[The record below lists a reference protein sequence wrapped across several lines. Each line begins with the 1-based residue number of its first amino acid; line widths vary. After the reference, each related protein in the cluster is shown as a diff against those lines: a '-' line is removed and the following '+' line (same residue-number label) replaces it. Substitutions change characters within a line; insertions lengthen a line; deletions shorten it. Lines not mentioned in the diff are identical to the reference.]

1 MSAGSASHRLLLLL
15 LLLGFSS
22 TSSAEPCGSSVG
34 LTEAIDVLL
43 DVLRQAE
50 NTGHSCGRGG
60 GGGGAGGG
68 AGGVGGGGAGG
79 GGAGGGGAGGGAGA
93 GGVGAGG
100 AGGGGAGAGGAGAGG
115 GGAGAG
121 GVGAGG
127 AGGVGAGGGGA
138 GAGGGGAGGG
148 GAGAGG
154 AGAGAG
160 GAGAGGAGAGAGGG
174 VRCQP
179 LFTCPSP
186 LLQLARS
193 VAQAGG
199 GEDCRGDGGSSGA
212 AAAEIRRR
220 HKMLKDALP
229 GMVASERGRPGLLAL
244 LLLWLRSA
252 GERTASGV
260 RVGREKVDVVSSLRR
275 AVDTER
281 KWLRR
286 HACPLSSFY
295 ELSLSA
301 LSLCVSDLPVDPD
314 VASILV
320 DASREAFT
328 RCPGDAHSTMSMCSL
343 ALSCVS
349 SRPAARSGL
358 SPKLAG
364 DVEQA
369 ARRLLRRLQAAEAA
383 AAAEEEDEDE
393 KNDEKDEKD
402 EKEEEAFERTT
413 SVYGSAVAMQALTA
427 GVRLLGISPPGWDCG
442 ASERRLVAAALAGRF
457 GNPAAAAHALLALSG
472 RSFYDAATHTCGDHG
487 DRHGTSHGGHGDHG
501 NHGGRRGGDHGDRHG
516 TSHGG
521 HGDHGNHGGRRGG
534 DHGDRHGTSHGGHGD
549 HGNHGGRRGGDH
561 GNRHGTSHGGHGDH
575 GNHGVG
581 RRGGDGGPLEPHLVR
596 RGSAAVDGDEEA
608 EEAETRNTGEPLARR
623 DAGRHGAVVSDAVS
637 DAVNVEYRVSDAVS
651 GASSASGERPR
662 PSRLLG
668 AASDGGC
675 GGGGRGE
682 IS

>member
-1 MSAGSASHRLLLLL
+1 
-15 LLLGFSS
+15 
-22 TSSAEPCGSSVG
+22 
-34 LTEAIDVLL
+34 
-43 DVLRQAE
+43 
-50 NTGHSCGRGG
+50 
-60 GGGGAGGG
+60 
-68 AGGVGGGGAGG
+68 
-79 GGAGGGGAGGGAGA
+79 
-93 GGVGAGG
+93 
-100 AGGGGAGAGGAGAGG
+100 
-115 GGAGAG
+115 
-121 GVGAGG
+121 
-127 AGGVGAGGGGA
+127 
-138 GAGGGGAGGG
+138 
-148 GAGAGG
+148 
-154 AGAGAG
+154 
-160 GAGAGGAGAGAGGG
+160 
-174 VRCQP
+174 
-179 LFTCPSP
+179 
-186 LLQLARS
+186 
-193 VAQAGG
+193 
-199 GEDCRGDGGSSGA
+199 
-212 AAAEIRRR
+212 
-220 HKMLKDALP
+220 
-229 GMVASERGRPGLLAL
+229 RPGLLAL

-501 NHGGRRGGDHGDRHG
+501 NHGGRRGG
-516 TSHGG
+516 
-521 HGDHGNHGGRRGG
+521 
-534 DHGDRHGTSHGGHGD
+534 
-549 HGNHGGRRGGDH
+549 
-561 GNRHGTSHGGHGDH
+561 
-575 GNHGVG
+575 
-581 RRGGDGGPLEPHLVR
+581 PLEPHLVR

-682 IS
+682 ISVG

>member
-1 MSAGSASHRLLLLL
+1 VSSLRQQQKKFPAAAPRPGPPPPPSGPRSRSGDAPQSGPPAPRRPPPGVDPLTPVGSTSVDRPRQSGGWWGPGEFPGDIRRLGPQAEVVETGGDCVGRLWVHSDGTGTHSGMSAGSASHRLLLLL

-60 GGGGAGGG
+60 GGAGGG
-68 AGGVGGGGAGG
+68 A
-79 GGAGGGGAGGGAGA
+79 GAGA

-100 AGGGGAGAGGAGAGG
+100 AGGG
-115 GGAGAG
+115 
-121 GVGAGG
+121 
-127 AGGVGAGGGGA
+127 GAGGGGA

-154 AGAGAG
+154 AGAGG
-160 GAGAGGAGAGAGGG
+160 GGG

-252 GERTASGV
+252 GERTVSGV

-487 DRHGTSHGGHGDHG
+487 NRHGTSHGGHGDHG
-501 NHGGRRGGDHGDRHG
+501 NHGGRR
-516 TSHGG
+516 
-521 HGDHGNHGGRRGG
+521 
-534 DHGDRHGTSHGGHGD
+534 
-549 HGNHGGRRGGDH
+549 
-561 GNRHGTSHGGHGDH
+561 
-575 GNHGVG
+575 
-581 RRGGDGGPLEPHLVR
+581 GGPLEPHLVR

-608 EEAETRNTGEPLARR
+608 EEAETRNT
-623 DAGRHGAVVSDAVS
+623 
-637 DAVNVEYRVSDAVS
+637 
-651 GASSASGERPR
+651 
-662 PSRLLG
+662 
-668 AASDGGC
+668 
-675 GGGGRGE
+675 
-682 IS
+682 